1 MKGGSLP
8 LTDWWNSIPAF
19 EKIFW
24 YFALPF
30 SAVFIFQFIL
40 TFFGLDSH
48 GNSGDLHDG
57 SVDGN
62 FGDTHSSEFQSGF
75 MLFTLH
81 NIVVFFTVFGW
92 AGIFG
97 ANAGLPKLVTSVLA
111 FCIGFVVMVMVA
123 GLYYMMSRLTE
134 TGNTNLS
141 NAINAVGTA
150 YLPIPTNRS
159 GIGQIQV
166 SIQGS
171 VREVEAMTDEDLI
184 PTGTPVRVIG
194 MVNDQILLVKKEG

>member
-1 MKGGSLP
+1 MA
-8 LTDWWNSIPAF
+8 DWWNNIPAF
-19 EKIFW
+19 ERIFW

-40 TFFGLDSH
+40 TFLGLDSQ
-48 GNSGDLHDG
+48 GDSGDLLEG
-57 SVDGN
+57 SVDDS
-62 FGDTHSSEFQSGF
+62 FSDAHDSEVQSGF

-92 AGIFG
+92 AGVFG
-97 ANAGLPKLVTSVLA
+97 VNAGFSKLVTSILA

-134 TGNTNLS
+134 TGNTTLS

-159 GIGQIQV
+159 GIGQVQV

-171 VREVEAMTDEDLI
+171 VREVDAMTDEDSI

-194 MVNDQILLVKKEG
+194 MVNDRILLVKKEG